1 MARTGVRASKGT
13 IMIVPLLFSRGS
25 SALPMPAL
33 PLAFRRLAASNLA
46 AQFSEQ
52 MALAAAP
59 LVAVLALGAT
69 AAQTGYLQTAQ
80 TLPFLLLSLPAGV
93 LADRMSRRLL
103 MTAAECVRACSL
115 LALLA
120 LLSVGGLGLGGLAVL
135 GFVGAVGTVAYNVA
149 APALVPRLV
158 PAHALASANRW
169 LELARS
175 CAFSAGPAAGGALV
189 GWMGAP
195 MAYALATTL
204 SLLAAVLL
212 AGLPREAGRVSGS
225 GSASASAPGL
235 GPRSGSGS
243 ASAPA
248 PIRRN
253 LLAELREGAA
263 FVGSH
268 PLLRPVLAT
277 AVCFNTAW
285 FVLQA
290 VYVVYAIERLGLSA
304 SGVGITLG
312 LYGGG
317 MLAGALAAPWL
328 ARRLRFG
335 TMIAAGPLS
344 ALAASL
350 ILLST
355 LAAPSVTLTAVAMFL
370 FGAGPILWT
379 ITTTTLRQAVTP
391 NALLGRVSS
400 VILTATFGARP
411 IGALIGAT
419 LAARVGLEACLWMST
434 AGFLV
439 QFVVLYASPVW
450 RLAAQPEA
458 VGG

>member
-1 MARTGVRASKGT
+1 M
-13 IMIVPLLFSRGS
+13 
-25 SALPMPAL
+25 SALPT
-33 PLAFRRLAASNLA
+33 AFRRLAASNLA

-59 LVAVLALGAT
+59 LVAVLALDAT

-93 LADRMSRRLL
+93 LADRKSRRAL

-120 LLSVGGLGLGGLAVL
+120 LLWLGGLSLVWLAAL
-135 GFVGAVGTVAYNVA
+135 GFLGAVGTVAYNVA

-158 PAHALASANRW
+158 PAHELASANRW

-189 GWMGAP
+189 GWMGAST
-195 MAYALATTL
+195 AYVLATTL

-212 AGLPREAGRVSGS
+212 AGLPQD
-225 GSASASAPGL
+225 APT
-235 GPRSGSGS
+235 ST
-243 ASAPA
+243 A
-248 PIRRN
+248 RRDV
-253 LLAELREGAA
+253 LAELRAGAA
-263 FVGSH
+263 FVAAH
-268 PLLRPVLAT
+268 PLLRPVLIT
-277 AVCFNTAW
+277 AVFFNTAW

-304 SGVGITLG
+304 AGVGVTLG
-312 LYGGG
+312 VYGAG

-328 ARRLRFG
+328 ARLLSFG
-335 TMIAAGPLS
+335 AMIALGPLS
-344 ALAASL
+344 ALAASG

-355 LAAPSVTLTAVAMFL
+355 LAYASGPWAAVGFFL

-391 NALLGRVSS
+391 NALLGRVSA

-411 IGALIGAT
+411 VGALIGAT
-419 LAARVGLEACLWMST
+419 LAARVSLDACLWVST

-439 QFVVLYASPVW
+439 QFLVLFASPVR
-450 RLAAQPEA
+450 RLRSQPDA

>member
-1 MARTGVRASKGT
+1 
-13 IMIVPLLFSRGS
+13 
-25 SALPMPAL
+25 MPAL
-33 PLAFRRLAASNLA
+33 PSAFRRLAASNLA

-69 AAQTGYLQTAQ
+69 ASQTGYLQTAQ

-93 LADRMSRRLL
+93 LADRMSRRAL
-103 MTAAECVRACSL
+103 MTAAECVRAASLLGL
-115 LALLA
+115 LALLGM
-120 LLSVGGLGLGGLAVL
+120 GGLSLNWLAAL
-135 GFVGAVGTVAYNVA
+135 GFLGAVGTVAYNVA

-158 PAHALASANRW
+158 PASELASANRW

-175 CAFSAGPAAGGALV
+175 SAFSAGPAAGGALV
-189 GWMGAP
+189 GWIGAP
-195 MAYALATTL
+195 VAYVIATTL

-212 AGLPREAGRVSGS
+212 AGLPSDTPQPAARRRV
-225 GSASASAPGL
+225 
-235 GPRSGSGS
+235 
-243 ASAPA
+243 
-248 PIRRN
+248 
-253 LLAELREGAA
+253 LAELREGAA
-263 FVGSH
+263 FVGTH

-277 AVCFNTAW
+277 AVFFNTAW

-304 SGVGITLG
+304 AGVGVTLG
-312 LYGGG
+312 VYGGG

-328 ARRLRFG
+328 ARRLSFG
-335 TMIAAGPLS
+335 AMIASGPLS
-344 ALAASL
+344 ALAASG

-355 LAAPSVTLTAVAMFL
+355 LVFPSGVWAAVGFFL

-391 NALLGRVSS
+391 NALLGRVSA

-411 IGALIGAT
+411 VGALIGAT
-419 LAARVGLEACLWMST
+419 LAARVGLEACLWVST

-439 QFVVLYASPVW
+439 QFLVLFASPVR
-450 RLAAQPEA
+450 RLRHQPQPA
-458 VGG
+458 GT

>member
-1 MARTGVRASKGT
+1 MALP
-13 IMIVPLLFSRGS
+13 M
-25 SALPMPAL
+25 SALPS
-33 PLAFRRLAASNLA
+33 AFRRLAASNLA

-59 LVAVLALGAT
+59 LVAVLALDAT

-93 LADRMSRRLL
+93 LADRKSRRAL

-120 LLSVGGLGLGGLAVL
+120 LLGLGGLSLVWLAAL
-135 GFVGAVGTVAYNVA
+135 GFLGAVGTVAYNVA

-158 PAHALASANRW
+158 PAGELASANRW

-189 GWMGAP
+189 GWMGAST
-195 MAYALATTL
+195 AYVLATTL

-212 AGLPREAGRVSGS
+212 AGLPQD
-225 GSASASAPGL
+225 APT
-235 GPRSGSGS
+235 ST
-243 ASAPA
+243 A
-248 PIRRN
+248 RRDV
-253 LLAELREGAA
+253 LAELRAGAA
-263 FVGSH
+263 FVAAH
-268 PLLRPVLAT
+268 PLLRPVLIT
-277 AVCFNTAW
+277 AVFFNTAW

-304 SGVGITLG
+304 AGVGVTLG
-312 LYGGG
+312 VYGAG

-328 ARRLRFG
+328 ARRLAFG
-335 TMIAAGPLS
+335 AMIALGPLS
-344 ALAASL
+344 ALAASG

-355 LAAPSVTLTAVAMFL
+355 LAYASGPWAAVGFFL

-391 NALLGRVSS
+391 NALLGRVSA

-411 IGALIGAT
+411 VGALIGAT
-419 LAARVGLEACLWMST
+419 LAARVSLDACLWVST

-439 QFVVLYASPVW
+439 QFLVLFASPVR
-450 RLAAQPEA
+450 RLRSQPDA

>member
-1 MARTGVRASKGT
+1 
-13 IMIVPLLFSRGS
+13 
-25 SALPMPAL
+25 MPAL
-33 PLAFRRLAASNLA
+33 PSAFRRLAASNLA

-93 LADRMSRRLL
+93 LADRMSRRML
-103 MTAAECVRACSL
+103 MCSAEFVRAASLLGL
-115 LALLA
+115 LALLWM
-120 LLSVGGLGLGGLAVL
+120 GGLNLGWLAAL
-135 GFVGAVGTVAYNVA
+135 GFLGAVGTVAYNVA

-158 PAHALASANRW
+158 PAAELANANRW

-195 MAYALATTL
+195 TAYVLATTL
-204 SLLAAVLL
+204 SLLAVVLL
-212 AGLPREAGRVSGS
+212 AGLPQDV
-225 GSASASAPGL
+225 PK
-235 GPRSGSGS
+235 
-243 ASAPA
+243 PA
-248 PIRRN
+248 QRRH
-253 LLAELREGAA
+253 LLTELREGAA
-263 FVGSH
+263 FVATH
-268 PLLRPVLAT
+268 PLLRPVLVT
-277 AVCFNTAW
+277 AVFFNTAW

-290 VYVVYAIERLGLSA
+290 IYVAYAVERLGLSA
-304 SGVGITLG
+304 TGVGITLG
-312 LYGGG
+312 IYGGG
-317 MLAGALAAPWL
+317 MLAGAALAPWL
-328 ARRLRFG
+328 SRRLSFG
-335 TMIAAGPLS
+335 AMIAAGPLT
-344 ALAASL
+344 ALAASV

-355 LAAPSVTLTAVAMFL
+355 LLFPSGIWTAAGFFL

-391 NALLGRVSS
+391 NALLGRVSA

-419 LAARVGLEACLWMST
+419 LAARVGVEACLWVST

-439 QFVVLYASPVW
+439 QFLVLFTSPVL
-450 RLAAQPEA
+450 RLRRQPEPLGA
-458 VGG
+458 

>member
-1 MARTGVRASKGT
+1 
-13 IMIVPLLFSRGS
+13 
-25 SALPMPAL
+25 MPAL
-33 PLAFRRLAASNLA
+33 PSAFRRLAASNLA

-93 LADRMSRRLL
+93 LADRMSRRAL
-103 MTAAECVRACSL
+103 MTAAECVRAASLLGL
-115 LALLA
+115 LALLWT
-120 LLSVGGLGLGGLAVL
+120 GGLGLGWLAAL
-135 GFVGAVGTVAYNVA
+135 GFLGAVGTVAYNVA

-158 PAHALASANRW
+158 PASDLASANRW

-175 CAFSAGPAAGGALV
+175 SAFSAGPAAGGALV

-195 MAYALATTL
+195 VAYVIATTL
-204 SLLAAVLL
+204 SLLAAALL
-212 AGLPREAGRVSGS
+212 AGLPAD
-225 GSASASAPGL
+225 APK
-235 GPRSGSGS
+235 PVT
-243 ASAPA
+243 
-248 PIRRN
+248 RRR

-263 FVGSH
+263 FVGTH
-268 PLLRPVLAT
+268 PLLRPVLTT
-277 AVCFNTAW
+277 AVFFNTAW

-290 VYVVYAIERLGLSA
+290 VYVVYAIERLGLTA
-304 SGVGITLG
+304 AGVGITLG
-312 LYGGG
+312 VYGGG

-328 ARRLRFG
+328 ARRLSFG
-335 TMIAAGPLS
+335 AMIASGPLS
-344 ALAASL
+344 ALAASA

-355 LAAPSVTLTAVAMFL
+355 LVLPSGIWAAVGFFL

-391 NALLGRVSS
+391 NALLGRVSA

-411 IGALIGAT
+411 VGALIGAT
-419 LAARVGLEACLWMST
+419 LAAHVGLDACLWVST

-439 QFVVLYASPVW
+439 QFLVLFASPVR
-450 RLAAQPEA
+450 RLRSQPEA
-458 VGG
+458 AGA

>member
-1 MARTGVRASKGT
+1 M
-13 IMIVPLLFSRGS
+13 
-25 SALPMPAL
+25 SALPS
-33 PLAFRRLAASNLA
+33 AFRRLAASNLA

-59 LVAVLALGAT
+59 LVAVLALDAT

-93 LADRMSRRLL
+93 LADRMSRRAL

-120 LLSVGGLGLGGLAVL
+120 LLWLGGLSLAWLAAL
-135 GFVGAVGTVAYNVA
+135 GFLGAVGTVAYNVA

-158 PAHALASANRW
+158 PARELASANRW

-195 MAYALATTL
+195 TAYVLATTL

-212 AGLPREAGRVSGS
+212 AGLPQDAPTSTARREV
-225 GSASASAPGL
+225 
-235 GPRSGSGS
+235 
-243 ASAPA
+243 
-248 PIRRN
+248 
-253 LLAELREGAA
+253 LAELRAGAA
-263 FVGSH
+263 FVVAH
-268 PLLRPVLAT
+268 PLLRPVLIT
-277 AVCFNTAW
+277 AVFFNTAW

-304 SGVGITLG
+304 AGVGITLG
-312 LYGGG
+312 VYGAG

-328 ARRLRFG
+328 ARRLSFG
-335 TMIAAGPLS
+335 AMIALGPLS
-344 ALAASL
+344 ALVASA

-355 LAAPSVTLTAVAMFL
+355 LAYASGPWAAVGFFL

-391 NALLGRVSS
+391 NALLGRVSA

-411 IGALIGAT
+411 VGALIGAT
-419 LAARVGLEACLWMST
+419 LAARVSLDACLWVST

-439 QFVVLYASPVW
+439 QFLVLFASPVL
-450 RLAAQPEA
+450 RLRSQPDA
-458 VGG
+458 VGV

>member
-1 MARTGVRASKGT
+1 
-13 IMIVPLLFSRGS
+13 
-25 SALPMPAL
+25 MPAL
-33 PLAFRRLAASNLA
+33 PSAFRRLAASNLA

-93 LADRMSRRLL
+93 LADRMSRRAL
-103 MTAAECVRACSL
+103 MTAAECVRAASLLGL
-115 LALLA
+115 LALLWM
-120 LLSVGGLGLGGLAVL
+120 GGLGLGWLAAL
-135 GFVGAVGTVAYNVA
+135 GFLGAVGTVAYNVA

-158 PAHALASANRW
+158 PASDLASANRW

-175 CAFSAGPAAGGALV
+175 SAFSAGPAAGGALV

-195 MAYALATTL
+195 VAYVIATTL
-204 SLLAAVLL
+204 SLLAAALL
-212 AGLPREAGRVSGS
+212 AGLPAD
-225 GSASASAPGL
+225 APK
-235 GPRSGSGS
+235 PVT
-243 ASAPA
+243 
-248 PIRRN
+248 RRR

-263 FVGSH
+263 FVGTH
-268 PLLRPVLAT
+268 PLLRPVLTT
-277 AVCFNTAW
+277 AVFFNTAW

-290 VYVVYAIERLGLSA
+290 VYVVYAIERLGLTA
-304 SGVGITLG
+304 AGVGITLG
-312 LYGGG
+312 VYGGG

-328 ARRLRFG
+328 ARRLSFG
-335 TMIAAGPLS
+335 AMIASGPLS
-344 ALAASL
+344 ALAASA
-350 ILLST
+350 IMLST
-355 LAAPSVTLTAVAMFL
+355 LVLPSGIWAAVGFFL

-391 NALLGRVSS
+391 NALLGRVSA

-411 IGALIGAT
+411 VGALIGAT
-419 LAARVGLEACLWMST
+419 LAARVGLDACLWVST

-439 QFVVLYASPVW
+439 QFLVLFASPVR
-450 RLAAQPEA
+450 RLRNQPEA
-458 VGG
+458 AGA

>member
-1 MARTGVRASKGT
+1 
-13 IMIVPLLFSRGS
+13 
-25 SALPMPAL
+25 MPAL
-33 PLAFRRLAASNLA
+33 PSAFRRLAASNLA

-93 LADRMSRRLL
+93 LADRMSRRAL
-103 MTAAECVRACSL
+103 MTAAECVRAASLLGL
-115 LALLA
+115 LALLGM
-120 LLSVGGLGLGGLAVL
+120 GGLGLGWLAAL
-135 GFVGAVGTVAYNVA
+135 GFLGAVGTVAYNVA

-158 PAHALASANRW
+158 PASELASANRW

-175 CAFSAGPAAGGALV
+175 SAFSAGPAAGGALV

-195 MAYALATTL
+195 IAYVIATTL
-204 SLLAAVLL
+204 SLLAAALL
-212 AGLPREAGRVSGS
+212 AGLPSD
-225 GSASASAPGL
+225 APR
-235 GPRSGSGS
+235 PV
-243 ASAPA
+243 A
-248 PIRRN
+248 RRR

-263 FVGSH
+263 FVGTH

-277 AVCFNTAW
+277 AVFFNTAW

-304 SGVGITLG
+304 AGVGITLG
-312 LYGGG
+312 VYGGG

-328 ARRLRFG
+328 ARRLSFG
-335 TMIAAGPLS
+335 AMIASGPLS
-344 ALAASL
+344 ALAASG

-355 LAAPSVTLTAVAMFL
+355 LALPSGVWAGVGFFL

-391 NALLGRVSS
+391 NALLGRVSA

-411 IGALIGAT
+411 VGALIGAT
-419 LAARVGLEACLWMST
+419 LAARVSLDACLWVST

-439 QFVVLYASPVW
+439 QFLVLFASPVR
-450 RLAAQPEA
+450 RLRQQPEA
-458 VGG
+458 AGA

>member
-120 LLSVGGLGLGGLAVL
+120 LLSVGGLGLGGLAAL
-135 GFVGAVGTVAYNVA
+135 GFVGAVGTVTYNVA

-195 MAYALATTL
+195 MAYAVATTL

-212 AGLPREAGRVSGS
+212 AGLPREAGRVAGPGS
-225 GSASASAPGL
+225 GSATV
-235 GPRSGSGS
+235 
-243 ASAPA
+243 PA

-253 LLAELREGAA
+253 VLAELREGAA

-277 AVCFNTAW
+277 AVCFNTAG

-344 ALAASL
+344 ALAASV

-439 QFVVLYASPVW
+439 QFVVLYASPV
-450 RLAAQPEA
+450 RHLAAQPEA

>member
-1 MARTGVRASKGT
+1 
-13 IMIVPLLFSRGS
+13 
-25 SALPMPAL
+25 MPAL
-33 PLAFRRLAASNLA
+33 SSAFRRLAASNLA

-93 LADRMSRRLL
+93 LADRMSRRAL
-103 MTAAECVRACSL
+103 MTAAECVRAASLLGL
-115 LALLA
+115 LALLWM
-120 LLSVGGLGLGGLAVL
+120 GGLSMGWLAAL
-135 GFVGAVGTVAYNVA
+135 GFLGAVGTVAYNVA

-158 PAHALASANRW
+158 PASDLASANRW

-175 CAFSAGPAAGGALV
+175 SAFSAGPAAGGALV

-195 MAYALATTL
+195 VAYVIATTL
-204 SLLAAVLL
+204 SLLAAALL
-212 AGLPREAGRVSGS
+212 AGLPAD
-225 GSASASAPGL
+225 APK
-235 GPRSGSGS
+235 PVT
-243 ASAPA
+243 
-248 PIRRN
+248 RRR

-263 FVGSH
+263 FVGTH
-268 PLLRPVLAT
+268 PLLRPVLTT
-277 AVCFNTAW
+277 AVFFNTAW

-290 VYVVYAIERLGLSA
+290 VYVVYAIERLGLTA
-304 SGVGITLG
+304 AGVGITLG
-312 LYGGG
+312 VYGGG

-328 ARRLRFG
+328 ARRLSFG
-335 TMIAAGPLS
+335 AMIASGPLS
-344 ALAASL
+344 ALAASA

-355 LAAPSVTLTAVAMFL
+355 LVLPSGIWAAVGFFL

-391 NALLGRVSS
+391 NALLGRVSA

-411 IGALIGAT
+411 VGALIGAT
-419 LAARVGLEACLWMST
+419 LAARVGLDACLWVST

-439 QFVVLYASPVW
+439 QFLVLFASPVR
-450 RLAAQPEA
+450 RLRSQPEA
-458 VGG
+458 AGA

>member
-1 MARTGVRASKGT
+1 M
-13 IMIVPLLFSRGS
+13 
-25 SALPMPAL
+25 SALPS
-33 PLAFRRLAASNLA
+33 AFRRLAASNLA

-59 LVAVLALGAT
+59 LVAVLALDAT

-93 LADRMSRRLL
+93 LADRMSRRAL

-120 LLSVGGLGLGGLAVL
+120 LLWLGGLSLAWLAAL
-135 GFVGAVGTVAYNVA
+135 GFLGAVGTVAYNVA

-158 PAHALASANRW
+158 PARELAGANRW

-195 MAYALATTL
+195 TAYVLATTL

-212 AGLPREAGRVSGS
+212 AGLPQD
-225 GSASASAPGL
+225 APT
-235 GPRSGSGS
+235 ST
-243 ASAPA
+243 A
-248 PIRRN
+248 RRDV
-253 LLAELREGAA
+253 LAELRAGAA
-263 FVGSH
+263 FVVAH
-268 PLLRPVLAT
+268 PLLRPVLIT
-277 AVCFNTAW
+277 AVFFNTAW

-304 SGVGITLG
+304 AGVGINLG
-312 LYGGG
+312 VYGAG

-328 ARRLRFG
+328 ARRLSFG
-335 TMIAAGPLS
+335 AMIALGPLS
-344 ALAASL
+344 ALVASA

-355 LAAPSVTLTAVAMFL
+355 LAYASGPWAAVGFFL

-391 NALLGRVSS
+391 NALLGRVSA

-411 IGALIGAT
+411 VGALIGAT
-419 LAARVGLEACLWMST
+419 LAARVSLDACLWVST

-439 QFVVLYASPVW
+439 QFLVLFASPVL
-450 RLAAQPEA
+450 RLRSQPDA
-458 VGG
+458 VGV

>member
-1 MARTGVRASKGT
+1 
-13 IMIVPLLFSRGS
+13 
-25 SALPMPAL
+25 MPAL
-33 PLAFRRLAASNLA
+33 PSAFRRLAASNLA

-93 LADRMSRRLL
+93 LADRMSRRAL
-103 MTAAECVRACSL
+103 MTAAECVRAASLLGL
-115 LALLA
+115 LALLWT
-120 LLSVGGLGLGGLAVL
+120 GGLGLSWLAAL
-135 GFVGAVGTVAYNVA
+135 GFLGAVGTVAYNVA
-149 APALVPRLV
+149 APALVPQLV
-158 PAHALASANRW
+158 PASDLASANRW

-175 CAFSAGPAAGGALV
+175 SAFSAGPAAGGALV

-195 MAYALATTL
+195 VAYVIATTL
-204 SLLAAVLL
+204 SLLAAALL
-212 AGLPREAGRVSGS
+212 AGLPAD
-225 GSASASAPGL
+225 APK
-235 GPRSGSGS
+235 PVT
-243 ASAPA
+243 
-248 PIRRN
+248 RRR

-263 FVGSH
+263 FVGTH
-268 PLLRPVLAT
+268 PLLRPVLTT
-277 AVCFNTAW
+277 AVFFNTAW

-290 VYVVYAIERLGLSA
+290 VYVVYAIERLGLTA
-304 SGVGITLG
+304 AGVGITLG
-312 LYGGG
+312 VYGGG

-328 ARRLRFG
+328 ARRLSFG
-335 TMIAAGPLS
+335 AMIASGPLS
-344 ALAASL
+344 ALAASA

-355 LAAPSVTLTAVAMFL
+355 LVLPSGIWAAVGFFL

-391 NALLGRVSS
+391 NALLGRVSA

-411 IGALIGAT
+411 VGALIGAT
-419 LAARVGLEACLWMST
+419 LAARVGLDACLWVST

-439 QFVVLYASPVW
+439 QFLVLFASPVR
-450 RLAAQPEA
+450 RLRSQPEA
-458 VGG
+458 AGA